1 MQSRTDAAK
10 QPPVRLYL
18 DFDGTLTGQGGQGT
32 FNFLANKNW
41 LMFLR
46 ENSHSPSEEIAKE
59 MLNKIRELNAD
70 DSKNPG
76 LNLVAGAANFLKTM
90 LAQGA
95 EIIIVSRNYKAFIQA
110 VLEHGGLNDNE
121 IKQIAI
127 HDKIKVDNIDNT
139 PFGKHDVVQAI
150 ESQKQDNVPY
160 VICDDDET
168 DRIEM
173 GKGVL
178 DAAKAKEDVQAKNI
192 VMPDYSTGQF
202 DWNAISKTTQEII
215 IKQQLIQLGRNPN
228 DAQKI
233 TTKEAIQTLQSIVD
247 FEADTERVKRM
258 QKLIGLRSTVVNEKK
273 QAALNK
279 LQNAYEAYEK
289 TRQSTSSTFAEV
301 ETAFNNVQESLVNVK
316 KVAQTEKDKLF
327 LSSIRHSR
335 VLEETEKLLPNE
347 DKQSSFP
354 TTRKK

>member
-110 VLEHGGLNDNE
+110 VLEYGGLNDNE

-127 HDKIKVDNIDNT
+127 YDKIKVDSA
-139 PFGKHDVVQAI
+139 PLEKRDVVQAI

-192 VMPDYSTGQF
+192 VMPAYNTGEF
-202 DWNAISKTTQEII
+202 DWDAISKTTQEII

-258 QKLIGLRSTVVNEKK
+258 QKLIGLRSTVVNEGKRD
-273 QAALNK
+273 ALNK

-335 VLEETEKLLPNE
+335 VLEETEKLLCLE
-347 DKQSSFP
+347 L
-354 TTRKK
+354 RL

>member
-110 VLEHGGLNDNE
+110 VLEYGGLNDNE

-127 HDKIKVDNIDNT
+127 YDKIKVDSA
-139 PFGKHDVVQAI
+139 PLEKRDVVQAI

-192 VMPDYSTGQF
+192 VMPAYNTGEF
-202 DWNAISKTTQEII
+202 DWDAISKTTQEII

-258 QKLIGLRSTVVNEKK
+258 QKLIGLRSTVVNEGKRD
-273 QAALNK
+273 ALNK

-335 VLEETEKLLPNE
+335 VLEETEKLLSN
-347 DKQSSFP
+347 P
-354 TTRKK
+354 TTRKNNS